1 MLAPCYIPLGLVAPI
16 LLGAKS
22 IFWEVRELGTRWD
35 QQLPEAMLKKWN
47 RWTNNL
53 PEKIVVPRWFRLQH
67 ERLKQLT
74 STFLAMQV

>member
-1 MLAPCYIPLGLVAPI
+1 MLAPCYNPLGLVALI

-22 IFWEVRELGTRWD
+22 IYWEVRELGTRWN
-35 QQLPEAMLKKWN
+35 QQIPEVMLKWS

-53 PEKIVVPRWFRLQH
+53 REKIVVPRGFRLQH